1 VSSTT
6 DSASLTIRHDYDGG
20 TTVEGTTRDSAA
32 HLALK
37 QHPSWVWARSVT
49 AWLLRASRHRLP
61 KLAAITDIEQRLTA
75 LGYTVTRDIDP
86 TMPDVEQREA
96 DLAGRLDARS
106 ERLSERAARTQDTA
120 DAARRKADAVFDNIP
135 AGQPMLVGHHSY
147 PADRRRRD
155 RAWDNL
161 GKGIAL
167 DGEAERLREAAAT
180 AATHVSARHNPVTT
194 MNRIEA
200 LEADRRR
207 LQRRLE
213 GRGGWVTE
221 TDENGDPRARLGTVT
236 PSAEYAER
244 LHGEI
249 AELDAQ
255 ISHWRGIYT
264 QLQAEGRASTLGP
277 DTVAKGDL
285 VHYLGSWYR
294 VLRVNT
300 KSVSVPNLN
309 FPAPR
314 PGEREV
320 TWTIAWHK
328 LTGHRPAAPE
338 HGAAAAPTTASARV
352 GIAAAALEPASAHHT
367 G

>member
-1 VSSTT
+1 MSSTT

-20 TTVEGTTRDSAA
+20 TTVEGTTRDSTA
-32 HLALK
+32 HQALK

-49 AWLLRASRHRLP
+49 AWLLRSSRHRLP

-86 TMPDVEQREA
+86 TMPDVEQREV

-106 ERLSERAARTQDTA
+106 ERLTERAARTQDTA

-147 PADRRRRD
+147 PADRRRRE

-167 DGEAERLREAAAT
+167 GAEAERLREAAAT

-194 MNRIEA
+194 MNRIEG

-207 LQRRLE
+207 LQRQLE
-213 GRGGWVTE
+213 GRDGWVTD
-221 TDENGDPRARLGTVT
+221 TDENGDPRTRLGTVT

-244 LHGEI
+244 LHGEIAVLHGEI

-264 QLQAEGRASTLGP
+264 QLQAEGRASALGP

-328 LTGHRPAAPE
+328 LTGHRPAGSDSP
-338 HGAAAAPTTASARV
+338 
-352 GIAAAALEPASAHHT
+352 GIAATALDPAGAHHT